1 LNLADTHC
9 HLQFDVFKND
19 LDDVLERAW
28 QQGLN
33 RILIPAVD
41 LETCEQ
47 AIQLCDKYSEL
58 YAAIGVH
65 PNDASKW
72 TPQTI
77 RILESLIHHPKVV
90 AVGEIGLD
98 YFHMRNPISI
108 QIEIF
113 QTQLELAL
121 EYDLPVIIHSRQ
133 AATDVWNILSEWQ
146 SDLANQS
153 KSTAKR
159 PGVLHSYDGKIE
171 LAKEAVEKNFFI
183 GVGGPVTF
191 PKSQIHQEIVTSIPL
206 QNLLLETDAPFLT
219 PIPFRGKRNEPS
231 YITVIAARISEVIKL
246 PLQDITTITSQNANS
261 LFAWGAIV

>member
-1 LNLADTHC
+1 LNLVDTHC
-9 HLQFDVFKND
+9 HLEFDVFKND

-28 QQGLN
+28 QQGLD

-41 LETCEQ
+41 VESCKQ
-47 AIQLCDKYSEL
+47 AIQLCEKYPKL

-65 PNDASKW
+65 PNEVCQW

-77 RILESLIHHPKVV
+77 HILESFILHPKVV

-98 YFHMRNPISI
+98 YFHMRNPIST
-108 QIEIF
+108 QIEVF
-113 QTQLELAL
+113 KAQLELAC

-133 AATDVWNILSEWQ
+133 AAAEVWNTLSEWQ
-146 SDLANQS
+146 TNLTNQS
-153 KSTAKR
+153 KSTARR
-159 PGVLHSYDGKIE
+159 PGVLHSYDGKID
-171 LAKEAVEKNFFI
+171 LAKEAAEKNFFI

-191 PKSQIHQEIVTSIPL
+191 PKSQIQQEIITSIPL

-231 YITVIAARISEVIKL
+231 YITFIAARIAEVIKM

-261 LFAWGAIV
+261 LFAWGAFV